1 MIRQKSAADWRAWV
15 ESQGSLEEQLEFIA
29 VVRAYRDDWAVRKQ
43 TLTAQYKDNLQD
55 PAYLAA
61 KAALQTEA
69 ETQLLSYGFYEEVT
83 EAEQET
89 EFVENILAIKDCA
102 TIVLPLTEADVSVV
116 EAETAADL
124 TDWPDEPASTEYSM
138 TYNPGDIPV
147 TAG

>member
-43 TLTAQYKDNLQD
+43 ALTAQYKDNLQD

-89 EFVENILAIKDCA
+89 EFVENIQEAVVERPLLILRVITRITNYYRAQREKPA
-102 TIVLPLTEADVSVV
+102 LTETQVRTRLMA
-116 EAETAADL
+116 
-124 TDWPDEPASTEYSM
+124 
-138 TYNPGDIPV
+138 
-147 TAG
+147 

>member
-43 TLTAQYKDNLQD
+43 ALTAQYKDNLQD

-89 EFVENILAIKDCA
+89 EFVENIREAVVERPLLILRVITRITNYYRAQREKPA
-102 TIVLPLTEADVSVV
+102 LTETQVRTRLMA
-116 EAETAADL
+116 
-124 TDWPDEPASTEYSM
+124 
-138 TYNPGDIPV
+138 
-147 TAG
+147 

>member
-89 EFVENILAIKDCA
+89 EFVENIREAVVERPLLILRVITRITNYYRAQREKPA
-102 TIVLPLTEADVSVV
+102 LTETQVRTRLMA
-116 EAETAADL
+116 
-124 TDWPDEPASTEYSM
+124 
-138 TYNPGDIPV
+138 
-147 TAG
+147 